1 MTKIQKALRAIVSD
15 KQLLFGLI
23 GIAVLLLIILFQG
36 VLETHDPYDYGPD
49 SLAAPGINGHL
60 LGTNKLGQDVYSML
74 IAGVSTSLKVAL
86 ISSLISALIG
96 ILLGGAAGFLGDK
109 VDMVLSELINVF
121 MAMGMLRILPE
132 NSIEMTGSALFM
144 GKDLISISHEEMN
157 RLRWKEIAVV
167 FQKAMNA
174 LSPVH
179 RIGTQI
185 EDIYR
190 VHEPRAT
197 KAEIHDRTMELL
209 RMVNMP
215 ERVYRL
221 YPHEMSGGIL
231 QRVAIVISL
240 LHSPKLLVFD
250 EATTALDVVTQG
262 QILEEVVAMEKT
274 IEMTRIMI
282 THDMS
287 VVASSCRKVAV
298 MYAGE
303 LVEIG
308 MVRDVL
314 KQPLHPYTQGLM
326 SSFPSLK
333 GEKKQLRAIPGFLPD
348 LSDPPAGCA
357 FASRCPHCTQQCLS
371 QKPVLREMP
380 DGRRVACHLVGGQKH
395 E

>member
-1 MTKIQKALRAIVSD
+1 MAKIQKALRAIVSD

-36 VLETHDPYDYGPD
+36 MLETHAPYDYGPD

-96 ILLGGAAGFLGDK
+96 ILLGGAAGFLGGK

-221 YPHEMSGGIL
+221 YPHEMSGGML

>member
-1 MTKIQKALRAIVSD
+1 
-15 KQLLFGLI
+15 
-23 GIAVLLLIILFQG
+23 
-36 VLETHDPYDYGPD
+36 
-49 SLAAPGINGHL
+49 
-60 LGTNKLGQDVYSML
+60 
-74 IAGVSTSLKVAL
+74 
-86 ISSLISALIG
+86 
-96 ILLGGAAGFLGDK
+96 
-109 VDMVLSELINVF
+109 MVLSELINVF

-221 YPHEMSGGIL
+221 YPHEMSGGML